1 MRIPTF
7 LRGAAAL
14 AALTVAALS
23 PVSAVPAVA
32 AEGDTTTINILG
44 ITDLHG
50 HIETTKDEPG
60 AATIACVVEAARA
73 ADPSTLFVSNGDNV
87 GGSAYI
93 SSILDDDPTIDVL
106 NAMGLDVTSAGNHE
120 FDQGIDDL
128 ANDLIPSFD
137 APILA
142 ANVTGNDALTAE
154 GDGDGVWITEVHGI
168 KVAFVGVV
176 TDELPSLT
184 AASGLV
190 GLKIDPSSATA
201 VANARATALKKSG
214 AADVV
219 VALAHEDAA
228 IFGSQFNGDVDA
240 VVAGH
245 TYVPYAA
252 VVPSTDGSPVAVVQP
267 DHYGLLLGEIRLT
280 VTEKADGSYDV
291 TASTA
296 RNIDLATSGCDVAS
310 SPLAAQVGAI
320 VNQAK
325 IDSDAAGAAVLTDL
339 ATGYLRG
346 TNNGT
351 DYGANRGT
359 ESTGSNVIADSF
371 QHWVTH
377 DIQVSGDHYI
387 GLMNAGGVHSDYQM
401 GPLTVGEAYTV
412 QPFGNEIGYAT
423 YTGAQVR
430 TLFAQQWQPTTSRST
445 LMLGVSS
452 NVKVYINQDA
462 ADALEDYWDQ
472 IRNKGVPAA
481 SLAEAIAQARSQ
493 VINAVYIDGKRLAD
507 DASVVIASNSFL
519 LRGADNFPVLG
530 ESSLVNTGILDRTVT
545 GAYLAGLGNTT
556 APLTKRQIGVAGNLD
571 AATGTTTV
579 RLTGLTF
586 SAAAEQG
593 VRDAA
598 TSVEVRVAMA
608 DGSTRVVATSKVDTT
623 VTPGLPE
630 TGQSSLVFTVPEG
643 ADTEDCAF
651 DGEDRTCARFTF
663 YVIGADGT
671 ERELDYTYLVSTG
684 APSKP
689 GQDLALPTAGAS
701 PGTGSVEAVGPTSPA
716 KRNPLASTGVSIG
729 IGVLALGL
737 LVAGG
742 LLLAR
747 RRSGSGGA
755 SDGGGADESAAES
768 TGGGADL

>member
-73 ADPSTLFVSNGDNV
+73 ADRSTLFVSNGDNV

-190 GLKIDPSSATA
+190 GLKIANATE

-245 TYVPYAA
+245 THVPYAA

-267 DHYGLLLGEIRLT
+267 DHYGLLLGELRLT

-310 SPLAAQVGAI
+310 SPLAARVGAI
-320 VNQAK
+320 VEQAK
-325 IDSDAAGAAVLTDL
+325 IDSDAAGADVLADL
-339 ATGYLRG
+339 ATDYLRG

-359 ESTGSNVIADSF
+359 ESTASNLIADSF

-377 DIQVSGDHYI
+377 DIQVAGDHYI
-387 GLMNAGGVHSDYQM
+387 GLMNAGGVRADYQA

-430 TLFAQQWQPTTSRST
+430 TLLAQQWQPTTSRST

-452 NVKVYINQDA
+452 NVKVYINQEA

-472 IRNKGVPAA
+472 IKNKGVPAA
-481 SLAEAIAQARSQ
+481 SLADAIAQAQAQ

-507 DASVVIASNSFL
+507 EASVVIASNSFL
-519 LRGADNFPVLG
+519 LRGGDNFTVLG
-530 ESSLVNTGILDRTVT
+530 ESTLVNTGILDRTVT
-545 GAYLAGLGNTT
+545 GAYLAGLENTT
-556 APLTKRQIGVAGNLD
+556 APLTKRQIGVAGSLD
-571 AATGTTTV
+571 AATGTATV

-586 SAAAEQG
+586 SATSEQG

-598 TSVEVRVAMA
+598 ASVEARVAMA
-608 DGSTRVVATSKVDTT
+608 DGSTRVVATSRVDTT
-623 VTPGLPE
+623 VTPALPE
-630 TGQSSLVFTVPEG
+630 SGRASLVFTVPEG
-643 ADTEDCAF
+643 AATEACAF

-663 YVIGADGT
+663 YVLDASGA

-689 GQDLALPTAGAS
+689 GQEPGQPTASASQGA
-701 PGTGSVEAVGPTSPA
+701 GSVEAVGPTSPA
-716 KRNPLASTGVSIG
+716 KKNPLASTGVSIG
-729 IGVLALGL
+729 IGVVALGL

-747 RRSGSGGA
+747 RRAGSGGA
-755 SDGGGADESAAES
+755 SDGGGSGESAAES